1 MTVIYD
7 GQLKNSQLYNETAFN
22 TCQLVVV
29 LFFMISSENV
39 LHIFLC
45 SLC

>member
-7 GQLKNSQLYNETAFN
+7 GQLKNSQLYIETAFS

-39 LHIFLC
+39 LHIFSC

>member
-1 MTVIYD
+1 MIVIYD
-7 GQLKNSQLYNETAFN
+7 GQLKNSQLYIEMAFN

-29 LFFMISSENV
+29 LFFMISSEKV